1 MLDSSG
7 GMCCYSACS
16 DCEFR
21 LPDGGYRMADQ
32 SSARPKWIPTY
43 EERIF
48 ESQNKQHV
56 SKWSTDIFTDGPAV
70 TKEDFVTRLVE
81 SKFVPPL
88 GGPFLSASSAGVE
101 DMTAAEKLFDVLVGD
116 KEILTKHK
124 MSVRL
129 KELSS
134 GEEGLVWAAF
144 EKALSE

>member
-1 MLDSSG
+1 
-7 GMCCYSACS
+7 
-16 DCEFR
+16 
-21 LPDGGYRMADQ
+21 MA
-32 SSARPKWIPTY
+32 S
-43 EERIF
+43 
-48 ESQNKQHV
+48 
-56 SKWSTDIFTDGPAV
+56 
-70 TKEDFVTRLVE
+70 LVE

-88 GGPFLSASSAGVE
+88 GRPFLSASSAGVE
-101 DMTAAEKLFDVLVGD
+101 DMAAAEKLFDVLVGD